1 LLFLHSNCQQLGQTE
16 EFLKQKRTEII
27 FKINLHKNNANID
40 EVGAT
45 KRDRQTGEVFFQTKN
60 PF

>member
-1 LLFLHSNCQQLGQTE
+1 LGQTE
-16 EFLKQKRTEII
+16 EFLKQKRTQII
-27 FKINLHKNNANID
+27 FKKNLHKNNANID